1 MMHRSNAAE
10 EPRRENGGRL
20 APGVLLVDLILWDL
34 SEGAVFRWPVE
45 QVPCFFYTR
54 QASASSS

>member
-1 MMHRSNAAE
+1 MRRSNAAE
-10 EPRRENGGRL
+10 DRVASVAGEWRL
-20 APGVLLVDLILWDL
+20 ELVLVELILWDL

-54 QASASSS
+54 QASTSSS